1 MATQLGDITKI
12 DWSKVQ
18 PVDVITGGSPC
29 QSLSLAGTRKGFEGQ
44 SGLFLEQIR
53 CVKELRYHALEQKSD
68 NPRAI
73 VPRFMVWENVPGA
86 FSCSGGNDFR
96 RILEEIT
103 RICEPDAPDLSVP
116 EKGWP
121 YCGAIVGDGF
131 SIAWRTHDAQYWGVP
146 QRRRRIALIADFG
159 GFTAPEILFEPQGLQ
174 GDTGE
179 SEAQGQT
186 VAGRSETNTA
196 YAIQGNCIDRADTAG
211 CNGKGWREGA
221 CFCLNT
227 IDRPAVYA
235 LDRASYNQG
244 QNAKFDSQITDN
256 GVAPTLVSSG
266 PSAVALDNHPQDSRL
281 TIRENGIVQT
291 LPGNMG
297 TGGNNTP
304 FVFNRQRTDA
314 FSENKDGIAST
325 QTARQYKDATDLV
338 SIPFDG
344 VRRITPLECER
355 LQGFP
360 DGWTDI
366 GEWTGSRGRTRKST
380 DALRYKALGNSIAI
394 PFWKWLLERI
404 YNQLS
409 EDGYPCTLG
418 SLFDGIGGFPLCWP
432 GETLW
437 VSEID
442 EFCQAVE
449 RARL

>member
-29 QSLSLAGTRKGFEGQ
+29 QSLSVAGTRKGFEGQ

-53 CVKELRYHALEQKSD
+53 CVKELRYHALEQESD
-68 NPRAI
+68 NPRAV

-96 RILEEIT
+96 RVLEEIT

-116 EKGWP
+116 EKGWS
-121 YCGAIVGDGF
+121 YCGAIAGNGF
-131 SIAWRTHDAQYWGVP
+131 SIAWRTHDAQFWGVP
-146 QRRRRIALIADFG
+146 QRRKRIALVTDFG
-159 GFTAPEILFEPQGLQ
+159 GLTAPEILFERKSLQ
-174 GDTGE
+174 GDTRE
-179 SEAQGQT
+179 SEAQEQT
-186 VAGRSETNTA
+186 VAGRAETNTA

-211 CNGKGWREGA
+211 CNGRGWREGA

-235 LDRASYNQG
+235 LD
-244 QNAKFDSQITDN
+244 
-256 GVAPTLVSSG
+256 
-266 PSAVALDNHPQDSRL
+266 NHPQDSRL
-281 TIRENGIVQT
+281 KIREDGIIQT

-314 FSENKDGIAST
+314 FAENKDGIAST
-325 QTARQYKDATDLV
+325 QTARQGKDATDLIGAFCPQAGAT
-338 SIPFDG
+338 SDIGHREEQSPTLKAANWAACYAQNRI
-344 VRRITPLECER
+344 RRITPLECER

-366 GEWTGSRGRTRKST
+366 GEWTDSRGRTRKST
-380 DALRYKALGNSIAI
+380 DALRYKALGNSIAT

-404 YNQLS
+404 YKQLQA
-409 EDGYPCTLG
+409 DGYPCTLG